1 MKYCEIINLRHS
13 TRYYDSFSL
22 SQEHTD
28 EIKKILKSTESL
40 SCQRL
45 DWRIEKIE
53 QSASYQLFAPVKEKN
68 GISFIEYG
76 FQGEQAVIGLTA
88 LDLGTCWKGYSNSFG
103 APCFI
108 EFGKEK
114 SSKKNLLIK
123 TFTRNGVK
131 KELKDLIKN
140 GSAFLTNENSFLLN
154 CCRMAPSAINRQPWS
169 FDLLS
174 EEKIKITVPKA
185 GNADTYSIDLGIV
198 LAHFFLG
205 CKDLGVSIKNTI
217 LSVNSC
223 VFELN

>member
-1 MKYCEIINLRHS
+1 MAYSEIINLRHS
-13 TRYYDSFSL
+13 TRSFDNFLL
-22 SQEHTD
+22 SQEQTG
-28 EIKKILKSTESL
+28 EIKKILESTESI
-40 SCQRL
+40 SGQRL
-45 DWRIEKIE
+45 DWRVEKIE
-53 QSASYQLFAPVKEKN
+53 QACSYQLFAPVKEKN

-174 EEKIKITVPKA
+174 EKKIKITVQKA
-185 GNADTYSIDLGIV
+185 ANADTYSIDLGIV
-198 LAHFFLG
+198 LSHFILG
-205 CKDLGVSIKNTI
+205 CRDLGISIKKTI
-217 LSVNSC
+217 LSENSC

>member
-1 MKYCEIINLRHS
+1 MAYSEIINLRHS
-13 TRYYDSFSL
+13 TRSFDNFLL
-22 SQEHTD
+22 SQEQTG
-28 EIKKILKSTESL
+28 EIKKILESTESI
-40 SCQRL
+40 SGQRL
-45 DWRIEKIE
+45 DWRVEKIE
-53 QSASYQLFAPVKEKN
+53 QAFSYQLFAPVKEKN

-174 EEKIKITVPKA
+174 EKKIKITVQKA
-185 GNADTYSIDLGIV
+185 ANADTYSIDLGIV
-198 LAHFFLG
+198 LSHFILG
-205 CKDLGVSIKNTI
+205 CRDLGISIKKTI
-217 LSVNSC
+217 LSENSC

>member
-1 MKYCEIINLRHS
+1 LE
-13 TRYYDSFSL
+13 
-22 SQEHTD
+22 
-28 EIKKILKSTESL
+28 STESI
-40 SCQRL
+40 SGQRL
-45 DWRIEKIE
+45 DWRVEKIE
-53 QSASYQLFAPVKEKN
+53 QACSYQLFAPVKEKN

-174 EEKIKITVPKA
+174 EKKIKITVQKA
-185 GNADTYSIDLGIV
+185 ANADTYSIDLGIV
-198 LAHFFLG
+198 LSHFILG
-205 CKDLGVSIKNTI
+205 CRDLGISIKKTI
-217 LSVNSC
+217 LSENSC

>member
-13 TRYYDSFSL
+13 TRSYDSFSL
-22 SQEHTD
+22 SKEHTD

-40 SCQRL
+40 SGQRF

-53 QSASYQLFAPVKEKN
+53 QAASYQLFAPVKEKN

-88 LDLGTCWKGYSNSFG
+88 LNFGTCWKGYSNSFG

-114 SSKKNLLIK
+114 SNKKSLLIK
-123 TFTRNGVK
+123 TFTHNGVK
-131 KELKDLIKN
+131 KELKDLIMN
-140 GSAFLTNENSFLLN
+140 GSAFLNNENTFLLN

>member
-1 MKYCEIINLRHS
+1 MAYSEIINLRHS
-13 TRYYDSFSL
+13 TRSFDNFLL
-22 SQEHTD
+22 SQEQTGK
-28 EIKKILKSTESL
+28 IKKILESTESI
-40 SCQRL
+40 SGQRL
-45 DWRIEKIE
+45 DWRVEKIE
-53 QSASYQLFAPVKEKN
+53 QACSYQLFAPVKEKN

-174 EEKIKITVPKA
+174 EKKIKITVQKA
-185 GNADTYSIDLGIV
+185 ANADTYSIDLGIV
-198 LAHFFLG
+198 LSHFILG
-205 CKDLGVSIKNTI
+205 CRDLGISIKKTI
-217 LSVNSC
+217 LSENSC

>member
-1 MKYCEIINLRHS
+1 MAYSEIINLRHS
-13 TRYYDSFSL
+13 TRSFDNFLL
-22 SQEHTD
+22 SQEQTG
-28 EIKKILKSTESL
+28 EIKKILESTESI
-40 SCQRL
+40 SGQRL
-45 DWRIEKIE
+45 DWRVEKIE
-53 QSASYQLFAPVKEKN
+53 QACSYQLFALVKEKN

-174 EEKIKITVPKA
+174 EKKIKITVQKA
-185 GNADTYSIDLGIV
+185 ANADTYSIDLGIV
-198 LAHFFLG
+198 LSHFILG
-205 CKDLGVSIKNTI
+205 CRDLGISIKKTI
-217 LSVNSC
+217 LSENSC